1 MHAVVALVAGGKPL
15 QDRRGLRRGWLLNLH
30 PAKAA
35 LQCGILLDMGAEL
48 LIGGGPDE
56 LQLPPGQHGLQDAG
70 GINGSLCRAGSHDG
84 VELVHKQNGTA
95 VPHKLLQK
103 GLEPLLKVAPVL
115 GARHKAGHIQCQQT
129 AALERTGHTIR
140 GNALGQSFG
149 KGGLAHA
156 RLPHKAGVVLLTAA

>member
-1 MHAVVALVAGGKPL
+1 MHAVIALVAGGKAL
-15 QDRRGLRRGWLLNLH
+15 QDRCGLRRGRLLDLH

-35 LQCGILLDMGAEL
+35 LQSGILLDMGAEL

-70 GINGSLCRAGSHDG
+70 RINGSLCRAGSHDG

-115 GARHKAGHIQCQQT
+115 GARHKAGHIQRQQA
-129 AALERTGHTIR
+129 AALQHPGHLA
-140 GNALGQSFG
+140 GCNALG
-149 KGGLAHA
+149 
-156 RLPHKAGVVLLTAA
+156 